1 MGFVFLS
8 FSADRICQLGG
19 YLGMEPANE
28 KPSLLQRLDALNKDE
43 SPLKTKN
50 QILSQNAC
58 ALAANSCQHCRGY
71 GIVFS
76 PKGFFANSELC
87 SCVLK
92 CRQCQGAAM
101 DVSSGAA
108 RPCHNPSP
116 TVMVNLFNQANIPS
130 RYALARLENFKNFTG
145 NGEDIISNVK
155 SWLKLIGK
163 GENLNHYKGIIVEGG
178 VGVGK
183 TYLLTSIAKHIIFK
197 GLSVKFVD
205 FFQLITEIKA
215 KYSLKQDVDES
226 ILNPLLKV
234 DVLIIDELGKGR
246 RTNFEQTIIDQLVM
260 GRYNQQKLIIAS
272 TNCSLKNAITNIDPS
287 DFHNF
292 PTLKA
297 AVGERIY
304 SRLSETCYFWELTG
318 NDYRYQKG

>member
-1 MGFVFLS
+1 
-8 FSADRICQLGG
+8 
-19 YLGMEPANE
+19 MEPSHE
-28 KPSLLQRLDALNKDE
+28 KQSLLERLDALNKDE
-43 SPLKTKN
+43 LPLKSKGE
-50 QILSQNAC
+50 ILSQNTC
-58 ALAANSCQHCRGY
+58 ALAAGKCEHCRGY

-76 PKGFFANSELC
+76 PKGFYASSELC
-87 SCVLK
+87 GCVLK

-108 RPCHNPSP
+108 RPCHSPSP

-145 NGEDIISNVK
+145 NGEAMISQVK
-155 SWLKLIGK
+155 SWLQLIGK
-163 GENLNHYKGIIVEGG
+163 GENLNQQKGIIVEGG

-183 TYLLTSIAKHIIFK
+183 TYLLTSIAKHLIFK

-272 TNCSLKNAITNIDPS
+272 TNCSLKNVITNIDPS

-304 SRLSETCYFWELTG
+304 SRLSETCRFWELTG
-318 NDYRYQKG
+318 NDYRYRKG

>member
-1 MGFVFLS
+1 
-8 FSADRICQLGG
+8 
-19 YLGMEPANE
+19 MEPTHE
-28 KPSLLQRLDALNKDE
+28 KQSLLERLDTLNKDE
-43 SPLKTKN
+43 SPLKSKSD
-50 QILSQNAC
+50 ILSQNAC
-58 ALAANSCQHCRGY
+58 ALAAGKCEHCRGY

-87 SCVLK
+87 ECVRT

-101 DVSSGAA
+101 DVSSGTA
-108 RPCHNPSP
+108 RPCHSPSP
-116 TVMVNLFNQANIPS
+116 TIMVNLFNQANIPS

-145 NGEDIISNVK
+145 NVK
-155 SWLKLIGK
+155 EILDKVKCWLQFIGK
-163 GENLNHYKGIIVEGG
+163 NQSLNQQKGIIVEGG

-183 TYLLTSIAKHIIFK
+183 TYLLTSIAKHLIFK

-234 DVLIIDELGKGR
+234 DVLLIDELGKGR

-260 GRYNQQKLIIAS
+260 GRYNQQKIIIAS
-272 TNCSLKNAITNIDPS
+272 TNCSLENVVTNIDPS

-297 AVGERIY
+297 AVGERIF
-304 SRLSETCYFWELTG
+304 SRLSETCYFWKMEG
-318 NDYRYQKG
+318 DDYRYRDRKG